1 MPTISM
7 FYGIIVQMLFYD
19 NKEHHSPHIHIRYGE
34 YRATFEI
41 ETAKLLAGNIPP
53 KQKRLIQAW
62 IEIHKEELLA
72 DWQLAI
78 EGSQVFPIDPL
89 K

>member
-1 MPTISM
+1 M
-7 FYGIIVQMLFYD
+7 FYGIIIQMLFFD
-19 NKEHHSPHIHIRYGE
+19 NKEHNSPHIHIRYGE

-41 ETAKLLAGNIPP
+41 ETAKVLAGKIPP

-72 DWQLAI
+72 DWQLAV
-78 EGSQVFPIDPL
+78 EGSEIFKIDPL